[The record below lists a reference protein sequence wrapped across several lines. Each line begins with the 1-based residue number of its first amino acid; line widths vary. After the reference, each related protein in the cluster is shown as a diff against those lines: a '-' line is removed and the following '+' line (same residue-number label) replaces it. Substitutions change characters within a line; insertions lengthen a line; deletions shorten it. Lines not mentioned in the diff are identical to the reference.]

1 MPSESLQRILYV
13 EDEASM
19 RTIVQ
24 VALEDV
30 GGFVLRV
37 CHSGAEA
44 LVSIAEFH
52 PQLILLDV
60 MMPIMTGPQLLER
73 LRASPNTAN
82 IPVIFMTALDD
93 EDEVENFRAMG
104 VADVILKPIDPAT
117 LAADVREIWDV
128 IPDQ

>member
-1 MPSESLQRILYV
+1 MPRESLKRILYV

-44 LVSIAEFH
+44 LASVVEFR

-60 MMPIMTGPQLLER
+60 MMPVMTGPQLLEN
-73 LRASPNTAN
+73 LRTIPEAAKV
-82 IPVIFMTALDD
+82 PVIFMTALDD
-93 EDEVENFRAMG
+93 EDEIEKFRSMG
-104 VADVILKPIDPAT
+104 VVDVILKPIDPAT
-117 LAADVREIWDV
+117 LAEDIREIWDEM
-128 IPDQ
+128 PDH